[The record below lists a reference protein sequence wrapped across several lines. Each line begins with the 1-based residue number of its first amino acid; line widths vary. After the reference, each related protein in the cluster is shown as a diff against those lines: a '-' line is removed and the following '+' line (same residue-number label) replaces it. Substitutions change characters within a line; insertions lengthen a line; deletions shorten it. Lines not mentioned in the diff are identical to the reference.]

1 MRTTGS
7 WQAIGTGA
15 YGGGM
20 KIRTRL
26 RRALTRLTRDVSF
39 LALGAPL
46 HLLMGFLLF
55 VVFGLVWEIVEGGD
69 VSAPIVLG
77 FVLVVTPFCV
87 PVLTVAQ
94 CWRFR
99 RLLGVDIPRPGWRRP
114 WRQFGYHSL
123 AGALFGGLEA
133 LLVALLLAGLALS
146 LTTVW
151 VYAIPWQWRIEH
163 PGYSTQ
169 AAYLSV
175 AGLLVLA
182 AVPYLA
188 AALVRL
194 ESQVAP
200 ALLGRSREEDLA
212 RRVEDL
218 TESRAGAVDAADAE
232 RRRIERD
239 LHDGA
244 QQRLVSL
251 ALNLGIAKATLV
263 DLPPEARE
271 VIDEAHR
278 EAKEAIEELSSL
290 VRGLH
295 PAVLDELG
303 LDAAL
308 SGLAAR
314 APLPVRLRAD
324 LPRRP
329 PPAIEAVAY
338 FVVSE
343 ALTNVAKHAREAT
356 RADVTVTRLGG
367 ILRVMIEDDGLGGAD
382 PGKGSGLTG
391 LAQRVR
397 SVDGTFRMTSPVG
410 GPTMMSVDLPC
421 QS

>member
-1 MRTTGS
+1 
-7 WQAIGTGA
+7 
-15 YGGGM
+15 M
-20 KIRTRL
+20 KIPTRP
-26 RRALTRLTRDVSF
+26 RRALTRLSRDTSF

-46 HLLMGFLLF
+46 HLFTGFSLF
-55 VVFGLVWEIVEGGD
+55 MDFGLVWEIIEGSD
-69 VSAPIVLG
+69 DSAPVLLG
-77 FVLVVTPFCV
+77 VALALTALCV
-87 PVLTVAQ
+87 PALSAAQ

-99 RLLGVDIPRPGWRRP
+99 RLLGIGIPRPGWRRP
-114 WRQFGYHSL
+114 WRQLGYHCL
-123 AGALFGGLEA
+123 AGALLGALETLVVG
-133 LLVALLLAGLALS
+133 LLVVSATAS
-146 LTTVW
+146 LTLVW
-151 VYAIPWQWRIEH
+151 MYALPWQWRIEH
-163 PGYSTQ
+163 LGQATQ
-169 AAYLSV
+169 ASYLSG
-175 AGLLVLA
+175 AGLVVLA
-182 AVPYLA
+182 TVPGLA

-194 ESQVAP
+194 ETQVTP
-200 ALLGRSREEDLA
+200 TLLGRSRTENLA

-218 TESRAGAVDAADAE
+218 TRSRAGAVDAADAE

-251 ALNLGIAKATLV
+251 ALNLGLAKATLV

-271 VIDEAHR
+271 VIDAAHR
-278 EAKEAIEELSSL
+278 EAKEAIEELSTL

-314 APLPVRLRAD
+314 APLPVRLRVD

-329 PPAIEAVAY
+329 VPAVEAVAY

-356 RADVTVTRLGG
+356 RADVTVSLLSETLRLV
-367 ILRVMIEDDGLGGAD
+367 IADDGPGGAD
-382 PGKGSGLTG
+382 PIKGSGLAG
-391 LAQRVR
+391 LSQRVR
-397 SVDGTFRMTSPVG
+397 SVDGTFRMSSPVG
-410 GPTMMSVDLPC
+410 GPTMMSVELPC

>member
-1 MRTTGS
+1 
-7 WQAIGTGA
+7 
-15 YGGGM
+15 M
-20 KIRTRL
+20 KIPPRL
-26 RRALTRLTRDVSF
+26 RRALTRLARDTSF

-46 HLLMGFLLF
+46 HILMGFLLF
-55 VVFGLVWEIVEGGD
+55 IDFGLTWEVIGGGD
-69 VSAPIVLG
+69 DSAPIALGVVVVLTA
-77 FVLVVTPFCV
+77 VCV
-87 PVLTVAQ
+87 PALTVAQ

-99 RLLGVDIPRPGWRRP
+99 RLLGIDIPRPGWRRP
-114 WRQFGYHSL
+114 WRQFGYHGL
-123 AGALFGGLEA
+123 AGTLFGWLEVLVVGL
-133 LLVALLLAGLALS
+133 LLVGAVAS
-146 LTTVW
+146 LTVVW
-151 VYAIPWQWRIEH
+151 VYALPWEWRIEH
-163 PGYSTQ
+163 LGHATQ
-169 AAYLSV
+169 AAYVSA
-175 AGLLVLA
+175 AGLIALG
-182 AVPYLA
+182 AVPGLS

-194 ESQVAP
+194 EAQVVP
-200 ALLGRSREEDLA
+200 SLLGNSREEDLE

-251 ALNLGIAKATLV
+251 ALNLGLAKATLT

-271 VIDEAHR
+271 VIDTAHR

-303 LDAAL
+303 LDAAM

-314 APLPVRLRAD
+314 APLPVRLRVEM
-324 LPRRP
+324 PRRAA
-329 PPAIEAVAY
+329 PAVEAVAY

-356 RADVTVTRLGG
+356 RAEVTVTQLGG
-367 ILRVMIEDDGLGGAD
+367 ILRVAIADDGLGGAD
-382 PGKGSGLTG
+382 PGRGSGLTG

-397 SVDGTFRMTSPVG
+397 SVDGTFRMSSPVG
-410 GPTMMSVDLPC
+410 GPTMMNVELPC

>member
-1 MRTTGS
+1 M
-7 WQAIGTGA
+7 
-15 YGGGM
+15 
-20 KIRTRL
+20 
-26 RRALTRLTRDVSF
+26 
-39 LALGAPL
+39 P
-46 HLLMGFLLF
+46 
-55 VVFGLVWEIVEGGD
+55 
-69 VSAPIVLG
+69 P
-77 FVLVVTPFCV
+77 
-87 PVLTVAQ
+87 
-94 CWRFR
+94 
-99 RLLGVDIPRPGWRRP
+99 
-114 WRQFGYHSL
+114 
-123 AGALFGGLEA
+123 
-133 LLVALLLAGLALS
+133 
-146 LTTVW
+146 
-151 VYAIPWQWRIEH
+151 
-163 PGYSTQ
+163 
-169 AAYLSV
+169 SV
-175 AGLLVLA
+175 
-182 AVPYLA
+182 LA

-194 ESQVAP
+194 ESQVVP
-200 ALLGRSREEDLA
+200 TLLGRSREEDLA

-271 VIDEAHR
+271 VIDTAHR

-314 APLPVRLRAD
+314 APLTVRLRTD

-367 ILRVMIEDDGLGGAD
+367 ILRVVIEDDGLGGAD

-397 SVDGTFRMTSPVG
+397 SVDGTFRMSSPVG

-421 QS
+421 QN

>member
-1 MRTTGS
+1 
-7 WQAIGTGA
+7 
-15 YGGGM
+15 M

-26 RRALTRLTRDVSF
+26 RRALTRLTRDASF
-39 LALGAPL
+39 LTVGAPL
-46 HLLMGFLLF
+46 HLLMGSLLF
-55 VVFGLVWEIVEGGD
+55 GVFGLLWETIGGAD
-69 VSAPIVLG
+69 DSAPIALG
-77 FVLVVTPFCV
+77 FVVVATVFCV
-87 PVLTVAQ
+87 PALTVAQ

-99 RLLGVDIPRPGWRRP
+99 QLLGIDIPRPGWRRP

-123 AGALFGGLEA
+123 AGTLFGTLEA
-133 LLVALLLAGLALS
+133 VVVALIPAGLAAS
-146 LTTVW
+146 LTSVW
-151 VYAIPWQWRIEH
+151 VYALPWQWRLK
-163 PGYSTQ
+163 Q
-169 AAYLSV
+169 LKFAVAAPYVSV

-182 AVPYLA
+182 AVPPLA

-200 ALLGRSREEDLA
+200 LLLGRSREEDLA

-218 TESRAGAVDAADAE
+218 TESRAGAVDAANAE

-271 VIDEAHR
+271 AIEAAHR

-314 APLPVRLRAD
+314 APLPVRLEAD

-329 PPAIEAVAY
+329 PPAVEAVAY

-367 ILRVMIEDDGLGGAD
+367 ILRVVIADDGLGGAD

-397 SVDGTFRMTSPVG
+397 SVDGTFRMSSPVG

-421 QS
+421 QN

>member
-1 MRTTGS
+1 MR
-7 WQAIGTGA
+7 IPP
-15 YGGGM
+15 
-20 KIRTRL
+20 RT
-26 RRALTRLTRDVSF
+26 RRALTRLVRDVSF
-39 LALGAPL
+39 LAVGAPL
-46 HLLMGFLLF
+46 HLFTGLMLF
-55 VVFGLVWEIVEGGD
+55 TVSGLAWEIVAGGD
-69 VSAPIVLG
+69 STAPVILG
-77 FVLVVTPFCV
+77 VALLLTGGAV
-87 PVLTVAQ
+87 PVLTAAQ
-94 CWRFR
+94 RGRFR
-99 RLLGVDIPRPGWRRP
+99 RFLGIEIPRSGWRRP
-114 WRQFGYHSL
+114 WRLFGYHCL
-123 AGALFGGLEA
+123 AGTLFGGLEV
-133 LLVALLLAGLALS
+133 LLVGVLLAS
-146 LTTVW
+146 LTASLTWAW
-151 VYAIPWQWRIEH
+151 VYALPWEWRIEH
-163 PGYSTQ
+163 LGYSVQ
-169 AAYLSV
+169 AVYVSV

-182 AVPYLA
+182 AVPGAA

-194 ESQVAP
+194 ESQVVP

-251 ALNLGIAKATLV
+251 ALNLGIARATLTE
-263 DLPPEARE
+263 LPPEARE
-271 VIDEAHR
+271 VIDTAHR
-278 EAKEAIEELSSL
+278 EAKEAIEELSGL

-314 APLPVRLRAD
+314 APLPVRLRVD
-324 LPRRP
+324 LPRRQ
-329 PPAIEAVAY
+329 PPAVEAVAY

-356 RADVTVTRLGG
+356 RAEVTVTRLGG
-367 ILRVMIEDDGLGGAD
+367 ILRLVISDDGPGGAD
-382 PGKGSGLTG
+382 PVKGSGLTG

-397 SVDGTFRMTSPVG
+397 SVDGTFRMSSPVG
-410 GPTMMSVDLPC
+410 GPTMMNVELPC
-421 QS
+421 PS

>member
-1 MRTTGS
+1 
-7 WQAIGTGA
+7 
-15 YGGGM
+15 M
-20 KIRTRL
+20 KIPPRP
-26 RRALTRLTRDVSF
+26 RRALTRLTRDASF

-55 VVFGLVWEIVEGGD
+55 MDFGVVWECVEGGD
-69 VSAPIVLG
+69 ASAPVMLG
-77 FVLVVTPFCV
+77 GALVVTVCCV
-87 PVLTVAQ
+87 PALTVAQ
-94 CWRFR
+94 LWRFR
-99 RLLGVDIPRPGWRRP
+99 RFLGLGIPRPGSRWP
-114 WRQFGYHSL
+114 GRQFGYHSL
-123 AGALFGGLEA
+123 AGALLGGLEA
-133 LLVALLLAGLALS
+133 LVVGLLVAGAAAALAP
-146 LTTVW
+146 VW
-151 VYAIPWQWRIEH
+151 VYALPWQWRIEH
-163 PGYSTQ
+163 LGLSTQ
-169 AAYLSV
+169 AAYLCA
-175 AGLLVLA
+175 AGLVALA
-182 AVPYLA
+182 TVPPSA

-194 ESQVAP
+194 ESHVGP
-200 ALLGRSREEDLA
+200 TWLGRGREEDLA

-218 TESRAGAVDAADAE
+218 TESRAGVVDAADAE

-251 ALNLGIAKATLV
+251 ALNLGLAKATLV

-271 VIDEAHR
+271 VIDTAHR

-314 APLPVRLRAD
+314 APLPVRLRVD
-324 LPRRP
+324 LPWRP
-329 PPAIEAVAY
+329 APAVEAVAY

-356 RADVTVTRLGG
+356 RSEVTLTLLGG
-367 ILRVMIEDDGLGGAD
+367 ILRVVVTDDGLGGAD
-382 PGKGSGLTG
+382 PADGTGLTG

-397 SVDGTFRMTSPVG
+397 SVDGTFRMSSPVG
-410 GPTMMSVDLPC
+410 GPTLMSVELPC
-421 QS
+421 PAR

>member
-1 MRTTGS
+1 
-7 WQAIGTGA
+7 
-15 YGGGM
+15 M
-20 KIRTRL
+20 KIPTRL
-26 RRALTRLTRDVSF
+26 RRALTRLSRDTSF

-46 HLLMGFLLF
+46 HLFTGFSLF
-55 VVFGLVWEIVEGGD
+55 MDFGLVWEIIEGSD
-69 VSAPIVLG
+69 DSAPALLG
-77 FVLVVTPFCV
+77 VALALTAFCV
-87 PVLTVAQ
+87 PALSAAQ

-99 RLLGVDIPRPGWRRP
+99 RLLGIGIPRPGWRRP
-114 WRQFGYHSL
+114 WRQFGYHCL
-123 AGALFGGLEA
+123 AGALLGALETLVVG
-133 LLVALLLAGLALS
+133 LLVVSASAS
-146 LTTVW
+146 LTLVW
-151 VYAIPWQWRIEH
+151 IYALPWQWRIEH
-163 PGYSTQ
+163 LGQATQ
-169 AAYLSV
+169 AAYLSE
-175 AGLLVLA
+175 AGLVVLA
-182 AVPYLA
+182 TVPGLA

-194 ESQVAP
+194 ETQVTP
-200 ALLGRSREEDLA
+200 ALLGRSREENLA

-251 ALNLGIAKATLV
+251 ALNLGLAKATLV

-271 VIDEAHR
+271 VIDAAHR
-278 EAKEAIEELSSL
+278 EAKEAIEELSTL

-314 APLPVRLRAD
+314 APLPVRLRVD

-329 PPAIEAVAY
+329 VPAVEAVAY

-356 RADVTVTRLGG
+356 RADVTVSLLSETLRLV
-367 ILRVMIEDDGLGGAD
+367 IADDGPGGAD
-382 PGKGSGLTG
+382 PLKGSGLAG
-391 LAQRVR
+391 LSQRVR
-397 SVDGTFRMTSPVG
+397 SVDGTFRMSSPVG
-410 GPTMMSVDLPC
+410 GPTMMSVELPC
-421 QS
+421 QSREVPSPARRTG

>member
-1 MRTTGS
+1 ME
-7 WQAIGTGA
+7 IPP
-15 YGGGM
+15 
-20 KIRTRL
+20 RL
-26 RRALTRLTRDVSF
+26 RRALTRLTRDTAF
-39 LALGAPL
+39 LAVGAPL
-46 HLLMGFLLF
+46 HLLTGFLLLMAY
-55 VVFGLVWEIVEGGD
+55 GLGWEIVWGQD
-69 VSAPIVLG
+69 SSAPPVLALTL
-77 FVLVVTPFCV
+77 VLTAVCV
-87 PVLTVAQ
+87 PALTAAQ
-94 CWRFR
+94 CRRFR
-99 RLLGVDIPRPGWRRP
+99 RLLGIDIPRPGWRRL

-123 AGALFGGLEA
+123 AGTLFGTLET
-133 LLVALLLAGLALS
+133 LVVGLLAAGVTAALAP
-146 LTTVW
+146 VW
-151 VYAIPWQWRIEH
+151 VYALPWRWRTEH
-163 PGYSTQ
+163 LGYATE
-169 AAYLSV
+169 AAYISV
-175 AGLLVLA
+175 AGLLALA
-182 AVPYLA
+182 TVPGLA

-194 ESQVAP
+194 ESHAVP
-200 ALLGRSREEDLA
+200 GLLGRSREEDLA

-251 ALNLGIAKATLV
+251 ALNLGLAKATLV

-271 VIDEAHR
+271 VIDTAHR

-314 APLPVRLRAD
+314 APLPVRLRVD
-324 LPRRP
+324 LPRRLV
-329 PPAIEAVAY
+329 PAVEAVAY

-356 RADVTVTRLGG
+356 RADVTVTLLGG
-367 ILRVMIEDDGLGGAD
+367 ILRVVIADDGPGGAD
-382 PGKGSGLTG
+382 PLKGSGLTG

-410 GPTMMSVDLPC
+410 GPTMMSVELPC

>member
-1 MRTTGS
+1 
-7 WQAIGTGA
+7 
-15 YGGGM
+15 M

-26 RRALTRLTRDVSF
+26 RRALTRLTRDASF

-46 HLLMGFLLF
+46 HLLMVSLLS
-55 VVFGLVWEIVEGGD
+55 VVFGLLWGTIGGAD
-69 VSAPIVLG
+69 DSAPIALG
-77 FVLVVTPFCV
+77 FVVVTTVFCV
-87 PVLTVAQ
+87 PALTVAQ
-94 CWRFR
+94 SWRFR
-99 RLLGVDIPRPGWRRP
+99 RLLGIDIPRPGWRRSL
-114 WRQFGYHSL
+114 RQFAYHSL
-123 AGALFGGLEA
+123 AGTLFGTLEA
-133 LLVALLLAGLALS
+133 VVVALIPVGLAVS
-146 LTTVW
+146 LTTGW
-151 VYAIPWQWRIEH
+151 VYAIPWEWRIKH

-182 AVPYLA
+182 AVPPLA

-194 ESQVAP
+194 ESHVVP
-200 ALLGRSREEDLA
+200 TLLGRSREEDLA

-271 VIDEAHR
+271 VIEAAHR
-278 EAKEAIEELSSL
+278 EAKESIEELSSL

-329 PPAIEAVAY
+329 PPAVEAVAY

-397 SVDGTFRMTSPVG
+397 SVDGTFRMSSPVG

-421 QS
+421 QN

>member
-1 MRTTGS
+1 M
-7 WQAIGTGA
+7 AGTGTCA
-15 YGGGM
+15 YGRAM
-20 KIRTRL
+20 KITPRL
-26 RRALTRLTRDVSF
+26 RRALTRLARDTSF
-39 LALGAPL
+39 LAAGAPL
-46 HLLMGFLLF
+46 HLLTGFLLF
-55 VVFGLVWEIVEGGD
+55 MVFGLVWEIIGGGD
-69 VSAPIVLG
+69 SSAPVILG
-77 FVLVVTPFCV
+77 FTVVPTAVCV
-87 PVLTVAQ
+87 PALTEAQ
-94 CWRFR
+94 RWRFR
-99 RLLGVDIPRPGWRRP
+99 RLLGIGIPRSGWRRP
-114 WRQFGYHSL
+114 WRQFGYHAV
-123 AGALFGGLEA
+123 AGALFGSLEA
-133 LLVALLLAGLALS
+133 LVVGLLAAGVTAVLAPVL
-146 LTTVW
+146 
-151 VYAIPWQWRIEH
+151 PWRWLEH
-163 PGYSTQ
+163 LGD
-169 AAYLSV
+169 AVFVSV
-175 AGLLVLA
+175 AGLVALALV
-182 AVPYLA
+182 PGSA

-194 ESQVAP
+194 ESQVVP
-200 ALLGRSREEDLA
+200 ALLGRSREEELA

-218 TESRAGAVDAADAE
+218 TESRDGAVDAADAE

-251 ALNLGIAKATLV
+251 ALNLGLARATLV

-271 VIDEAHR
+271 VIDTAHR

-314 APLPVRLRAD
+314 APLPVRLRVD
-324 LPRRP
+324 LPRRLA
-329 PPAIEAVAY
+329 PAVESVAY

-356 RADVTVTRLGG
+356 RAEVTVTLLGE
-367 ILRVMIEDDGLGGAD
+367 ILRVVIADDGLGGAD
-382 PGKGSGLTG
+382 PGRGSGLTG

-397 SVDGTFRMTSPVG
+397 SVDGTFRMSSPVG

-421 QS
+421 QT

>member
-1 MRTTGS
+1 
-7 WQAIGTGA
+7 
-15 YGGGM
+15 M
-20 KIRTRL
+20 KIPPRL
-26 RRALTRLTRDVSF
+26 RRACTRLTRDLSF

-55 VVFGLVWEIVEGGD
+55 MAFGLVWETVAGND
-69 VSAPIVLG
+69 SSAPVMLG
-77 FVLVVTPFCV
+77 FLLVLAALCV
-87 PVLTVAQ
+87 PALTVAHV
-94 CWRFR
+94 WRFR
-99 RLLGVDIPRPGWRRP
+99 RLLGIGIPRPGWRRP
-114 WRQFGYHSL
+114 GRQFGYHCL
-123 AGALFGGLEA
+123 AGALFGTLEA
-133 LLVALLLAGLALS
+133 LAVGLPAAGLTAAL
-146 LTTVW
+146 TCVW
-151 VYAIPWQWRIEH
+151 VYALPWQWRISH
-163 PGYSTQ
+163 LGYSTQ
-169 AAYLSV
+169 AAYLSA
-175 AGLLVLA
+175 AGLIALA
-182 AVPYLA
+182 GVPSLA
-188 AALVRL
+188 AAVVRL
-194 ESQVAP
+194 ESHLTP
-200 ALLGRSREEDLA
+200 ALLGHSREEDLV

-218 TESRAGAVDAADAE
+218 TESRAGALDAAHAE

-251 ALNLGIAKATLV
+251 ALNLGLARATLV

-271 VIDEAHR
+271 VIDTAHR
-278 EAKEAIEELSSL
+278 EAKEAIEELNSL

-314 APLPVRLRAD
+314 APLPVRLWVD

-329 PPAIEAVAY
+329 APAVEAVAY

-343 ALTNVAKHAREAT
+343 ALTNVAKHAPDAT
-356 RADVTVTRLGG
+356 RAEVTVTRLGG
-367 ILRVMIEDDGLGGAD
+367 ILRVVITDDGLGGAD
-382 PGKGSGLTG
+382 PAQGSGLPG

-397 SVDGTFRMTSPVG
+397 SVDGTFRMSSPVG
-410 GPTMMSVDLPC
+410 GPTMMSVELPC

>member
-1 MRTTGS
+1 
-7 WQAIGTGA
+7 
-15 YGGGM
+15 
-20 KIRTRL
+20 
-26 RRALTRLTRDVSF
+26 
-39 LALGAPL
+39 
-46 HLLMGFLLF
+46 MGFLLF
-55 VVFGLVWEIVEGGD
+55 IDFGLTWEVIGGGD
-69 VSAPIVLG
+69 DSAPIALGVALVLTA
-77 FVLVVTPFCV
+77 VCV
-87 PVLTVAQ
+87 PALTVAQ

-99 RLLGVDIPRPGWRRP
+99 QLLGIDIPRPGWRRP
-114 WRQFGYHSL
+114 WRQLGYHGL
-123 AGALFGGLEA
+123 AGTLFGWLEA
-133 LLVALLLAGLALS
+133 LVVGLLLVGAVASLAA
-146 LTTVW
+146 VW
-151 VYAIPWQWRIEH
+151 VYALPWEWRTEH
-163 PGYSTQ
+163 LGYPTQ
-169 AAYLSV
+169 AAYVSAVGLIALGAAPGLS
-175 AGLLVLA
+175 
-182 AVPYLA
+182 

-194 ESQVAP
+194 ETQVVP
-200 ALLGRSREEDLA
+200 SLLGHSREEDLE

-251 ALNLGIAKATLV
+251 ALNLGLAKATLT
-263 DLPPEARE
+263 DLPAEARE
-271 VIDEAHR
+271 VIDTAHR

-303 LDAAL
+303 LDAAM

-314 APLPVRLRAD
+314 APLPVGLRVEM
-324 LPRRP
+324 PRRAA
-329 PPAIEAVAY
+329 PAVEAVAY

-356 RADVTVTRLGG
+356 RAEVTVTQLGG
-367 ILRVMIEDDGLGGAD
+367 ILRVAIADDGLGGAD

-397 SVDGTFRMTSPVG
+397 SVDGTFRMSSPVG
-410 GPTMMSVDLPC
+410 GPTMMNVELPC

>member
-1 MRTTGS
+1 
-7 WQAIGTGA
+7 
-15 YGGGM
+15 M
-20 KIRTRL
+20 KIPPRQ
-26 RRALTRLTRDVSF
+26 RRALNRLTRDTSF

-46 HLLMGFLLF
+46 HLLMGFLLLMI
-55 VVFGLVWEIVEGGD
+55 FGLVWEVIAGRD
-69 VSAPIVLG
+69 SSAPAVLG
-77 FVLVVTPFCV
+77 FAL
-87 PVLTVAQ
+87 VLTVFAVPALTAAQ
-94 CWRFR
+94 RWRFR
-99 RLLGVDIPRPGWRRP
+99 QLLGIDIPRPGWRRP
-114 WRQFGYHSL
+114 WCQFGHHCL
-123 AGALFGGLEA
+123 VGALFGWLEVLVVG
-133 LLVALLLAGLALS
+133 LLVAGVSAS
-146 LTTVW
+146 LTFVW
-151 VYAIPWQWRIEH
+151 VYALPWQWRIEH
-163 PGYSTQ
+163 LGYSVQ
-169 AAYLSV
+169 AGYISV
-175 AGLLVLA
+175 AGLVVLA
-182 AVPYLA
+182 TVPGLA

-194 ESQVAP
+194 ESHVVP

-251 ALNLGIAKATLV
+251 ALNLGLAKATLA

-271 VIDEAHR
+271 VIDTAHR
-278 EAKEAIEELSSL
+278 EAKEAIEELSGL

-314 APLPVRLRAD
+314 APLPVRLRVD
-324 LPRRP
+324 LPQRLA
-329 PPAIEAVAY
+329 PAIEAVAY

-343 ALTNVAKHAREAT
+343 ALTNVAKHAQEST
-356 RADVTVTRLGG
+356 RVDVTVTRLGE
-367 ILRVMIEDDGLGGAD
+367 IMRVVIADDGLGGAD
-382 PGKGSGLTG
+382 PSKGSGLAG

-397 SVDGTFRMTSPVG
+397 SVDGTFRMSSPVG
-410 GPTMMSVDLPC
+410 GPTMMSVELPC
-421 QS
+421 PR

>member
-1 MRTTGS
+1 
-7 WQAIGTGA
+7 
-15 YGGGM
+15 M
-20 KIRTRL
+20 KIPPRL
-26 RRALTRLTRDVSF
+26 RRALTRLTRDTSF

-55 VVFGLVWEIVEGGD
+55 MVFGLVWEIIGGGD
-69 VSAPIVLG
+69 SSAPVVLG
-77 FVLVVTPFCV
+77 FTLVLTACCV
-87 PVLTVAQ
+87 PALTAAQ

-99 RLLGVDIPRPGWRRP
+99 QLLGIDVPRPGWRRP
-114 WRQFGYHSL
+114 WRQFGYHCL
-123 AGALFGGLEA
+123 AGALFGVLEA
-133 LLVALLLAGLALS
+133 LVVGLLVAGVGASLAPA
-146 LTTVW
+146 W
-151 VYAIPWQWRIEH
+151 VYALPRQWRIEH
-163 PGYSTQ
+163 LVVSTQ

-175 AGLLVLA
+175 AGLVVLA
-182 AVPYLA
+182 SVPGLA

-194 ESQVAP
+194 ESQVVP
-200 ALLGRSREEDLA
+200 PLLGRGREEDLE

-244 QQRLVSL
+244 QQRLVSM
-251 ALNLGIAKATLV
+251 ALHLGLAKATLV

-271 VIDEAHR
+271 VIDTAHR

-314 APLPVRLRAD
+314 APLPVRLRVD
-324 LPRRP
+324 LPQRLA
-329 PPAIEAVAY
+329 PAVEAVAY

-356 RADVTVTRLGG
+356 RADVTVTLLGE
-367 ILRVMIEDDGLGGAD
+367 ILRVVIADDGLGGAD
-382 PGKGSGLTG
+382 PVRGSGLTG

-397 SVDGTFRMTSPVG
+397 SVDGTLRMSSPVG
-410 GPTMMSVDLPC
+410 GPTMMSVELPC

>member
-1 MRTTGS
+1 
-7 WQAIGTGA
+7 
-15 YGGGM
+15 M
-20 KIRTRL
+20 KIRPRL
-26 RRALTRLTRDVSF
+26 RRALTRLTRDTSF
-39 LALGAPL
+39 LALGVPL

-55 VVFGLVWEIVEGGD
+55 VVLGLVWEIVAGNDG
-69 VSAPIVLG
+69 SAPYVLG
-77 FVLVVTPFCV
+77 LALLVTAVSV
-87 PVLTVAQ
+87 PALTVAQ
-94 CWRFR
+94 SWRFR
-99 RLLGVDIPRPGWRRP
+99 RLLGIDIPRPGWRRP

-133 LLVALLLAGLALS
+133 LVVALLVAGAAAALAS
-146 LTTVW
+146 LW
-151 VYAIPWQWRIEH
+151 VYALPRQWRMDH
-163 PGYSTQ
+163 LGYATQ
-169 AAYLSV
+169 AAYVSV
-175 AGLLVLA
+175 AGLAVLA
-182 AVPYLA
+182 AVPPLA

-194 ESQVAP
+194 ETQVVP
-200 ALLGRSREEDLA
+200 TLLGRSREEDLA

-218 TESRAGAVDAADAE
+218 TESRAGAVDAANAE

-251 ALNLGIAKATLV
+251 ALNLGLAKATLV

-271 VIDEAHR
+271 VIDTAHR
-278 EAKEAIEELSSL
+278 EAKEAIEELSGL

-324 LPRRP
+324 LPWRCA
-329 PPAIEAVAY
+329 PAVEAVAY

-343 ALTNVAKHAREAT
+343 ALTNVAKHARDAT
-356 RADVTVTRLGG
+356 RAEVTATLLGG
-367 ILRVMIEDDGLGGAD
+367 ILRVVIADDGLGGAD

-397 SVDGTFRMTSPVG
+397 SVDGTFRMSSPLG
-410 GPTMMSVDLPC
+410 GPTMMSVELPC

>member
-1 MRTTGS
+1 
-7 WQAIGTGA
+7 
-15 YGGGM
+15 M

-26 RRALTRLTRDVSF
+26 RRALTRLARDASF

-46 HLLMGFLLF
+46 HLLMGSLLF
-55 VVFGLVWEIVEGGD
+55 GVVGLVWEILWGAD
-69 VSAPIVLG
+69 DSAPVALG
-77 FVLVVTPFCV
+77 FAVVMTVFCV
-87 PVLTVAQ
+87 PALTVAQ

-99 RLLGVDIPRPGWRRP
+99 RLLGIDIPRPGRRRP

-123 AGALFGGLEA
+123 AGTLFGTLEA
-133 LLVALLLAGLALS
+133 VVVALIPAGLATS

-151 VYAIPWQWRIEH
+151 VYAIPWKWRIKH
-163 PGYSTQ
+163 PEYATQ

-182 AVPYLA
+182 AVPPLA

-194 ESQVAP
+194 ESQVVP

-218 TESRAGAVDAADAE
+218 TESRAGAVDAAGAE

-251 ALNLGIAKATLV
+251 ALNLGIAKATLA

-271 VIDEAHR
+271 VIDTAHR
-278 EAKEAIEELSSL
+278 EAKEAIEELNSL

-324 LPRRP
+324 LPHRP
-329 PPAIEAVAY
+329 APAVEAVAY

-343 ALTNVAKHAREAT
+343 ALTNIAKHAREAT

-367 ILRVMIEDDGLGGAD
+367 ILRVVIADDGLGGAD
-382 PGKGSGLTG
+382 PGRGSGLTG

-397 SVDGTFRMTSPVG
+397 SVDGTFRMSSPVG

>member
-1 MRTTGS
+1 
-7 WQAIGTGA
+7 
-15 YGGGM
+15 M
-20 KIRTRL
+20 KIPPRL
-26 RRALTRLTRDVSF
+26 RRALTRLVRDASF

-46 HLLMGFLLF
+46 HILMGFLLF
-55 VVFGLVWEIVEGGD
+55 IDFGLAWEVVGGAD
-69 VSAPIVLG
+69 ESAPIALGVAVVLTA
-77 FVLVVTPFCV
+77 VCV
-87 PVLTVAQ
+87 PALTVAQ

-99 RLLGVDIPRPGWRRP
+99 QLLGIDIPRPGWRRP
-114 WRQFGYHSL
+114 WRQLGYHGLAGTLFGWLEVLVVGLLLVGVVASL
-123 AGALFGGLEA
+123 AIA
-133 LLVALLLAGLALS
+133 
-146 LTTVW
+146 W
-151 VYAIPWQWRIEH
+151 VYALPWEWRTENL
-163 PGYSTQ
+163 GYPTQ
-169 AAYLSV
+169 AAYVSAV
-175 AGLLVLA
+175 GLIALG
-182 AVPYLA
+182 AVPGLS

-194 ESQVAP
+194 EAQVVP
-200 ALLGRSREEDLA
+200 SLLGHSREEDLE

-251 ALNLGIAKATLV
+251 ALNLGLAKATLT

-271 VIDEAHR
+271 VIDTAHR

-303 LDAAL
+303 LDAAM

-314 APLPVRLRAD
+314 APLPVRLRVEM
-324 LPRRP
+324 PRRAA
-329 PPAIEAVAY
+329 PAVEAVAY

-356 RADVTVTRLGG
+356 RAEVTVTQLGG
-367 ILRVMIEDDGLGGAD
+367 ILRVAIADDGLGGAD
-382 PGKGSGLTG
+382 PGGGSGLTG

-397 SVDGTFRMTSPVG
+397 SVDGTFRMSSPVG
-410 GPTMMSVDLPC
+410 GPTMMNVELPC

>member
-7 WQAIGTGA
+7 WQAVETGA
-15 YGGGM
+15 YRGGM

-26 RRALTRLTRDVSF
+26 RRALTRLTRDASF
-39 LALGAPL
+39 LAVGAPL
-46 HLLMGFLLF
+46 HLLMGLLLF
-55 VVFGLVWEIVEGGD
+55 VLFGFVWESVAGADGGW
-69 VSAPIVLG
+69 PIGLG
-77 FVLVVTPFCV
+77 FTV
-87 PVLTVAQ
+87 VLTVLCVPALTAAQ

-99 RLLGVDIPRPGWRRP
+99 RLLGIDIPRPGWRRP
-114 WRQFGYHSL
+114 WRQFGYHFL
-123 AGALFGGLEA
+123 AGMLFGGLET
-133 LLVALLLAGLALS
+133 LVVALITAGLATS

-151 VYAIPWQWRIEH
+151 VYAIPWKWRIEH
-163 PGYSTQ
+163 PEYSTQ
-169 AAYLSV
+169 AAYISV

-194 ESQVAP
+194 ESEVVP

-251 ALNLGIAKATLV
+251 ALNLGIARATLV

-271 VIDEAHR
+271 VIDAAHR

-314 APLPVRLRAD
+314 APLPVRLRTD

-329 PPAIEAVAY
+329 APAVEAVAY

-343 ALTNVAKHAREAT
+343 ALTNVAKHAPEAT
-356 RADVTVTRLGG
+356 RADVTVIRLGG
-367 ILRVMIEDDGLGGAD
+367 ILRVVIADDGLGGAD
-382 PGKGSGLTG
+382 PARGSGLTG

-397 SVDGTFRMTSPVG
+397 SVDGTFRMSSPVG